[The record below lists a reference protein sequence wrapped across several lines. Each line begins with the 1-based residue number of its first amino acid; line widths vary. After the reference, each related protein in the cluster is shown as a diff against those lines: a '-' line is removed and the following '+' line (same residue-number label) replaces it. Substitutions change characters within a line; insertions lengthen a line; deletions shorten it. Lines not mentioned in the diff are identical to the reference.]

1 MTEEKFVL
9 DTVAGCT
16 EYKSM
21 LDVVVNAFYVQDG
34 RYCPI
39 SEHNLYIG
47 KLSLQYQMYLPQ
59 NLKKYN
65 FTLEALSLCLVQC
78 DVQDFFQCPNEC
90 EVQNLK
96 LLFSLKSYK
105 C

>member
-16 EYKSM
+16 EYKSI

-39 SEHNLYIG
+39 SERNLYIG
-47 KLSLQYQMYLPQ
+47 KLSLQYQMCLPH
-59 NLKKYN
+59 NFKKYN
-65 FTLEALSLCLVQC
+65 FTNVKSWYCITLEALSLCLVQC
-78 DVQDFFQCPNEC
+78 DVQD
-90 EVQNLK
+90 
-96 LLFSLKSYK
+96 LF
-105 C
+105 